1 MKCHNQ
7 WIIGIALGIASTGLF
22 AFSVPA
28 QLGVTVKAGFTGPP
42 LWNCQ
47 GTSCSKRPQLAYA
60 QPLNLL
66 DTDREGWP
74 FMDVVG
80 TTGQKAWG
88 CLDNITWRRD
98 GWSQVAARSAFGY
111 GCPTPFV
118 HGAPMPI
125 PGSNYATKRNPGGL
139 RSSRGAFEY
148 ATVEDGVRAMDAL
161 LGKNYF
167 PNPAYNTIN
176 KYVGE
181 YVGSI
186 GKNKI
191 EEYKNNIST
200 WSGVP
205 RDQVIKVTDR
215 ETRNAL
221 LAAALRQESGGDWR
235 GYVNDLF
242 EKSQTVVAR
251 EYSWLE

>member
-1 MKCHNQ
+1 M
-7 WIIGIALGIASTGLF
+7 GIVLGIASTGLF

-28 QLGVTVKAGFTGPP
+28 QLGRTVRAGFTGPH

-47 GTSCSKRPQLAYA
+47 GTFCSKRPQLAYA

-66 DTDREGWP
+66 DTDRPRGL
-74 FMDVVG
+74 
-80 TTGQKAWG
+80 ALHG
-88 CLDNITWRRD
+88 CRRD
-98 GWSQVAARSAFGY
+98 HRSEGLGLFGQHHVAKGWLVTGCRTFSIWVR
-111 GCPTPFV
+111 CPTPFV

-167 PNPAYNTIN
+167 PNPACNTIN

-181 YVGSI
+181 YAGSI

-191 EEYKNNIST
+191 EEYKYNIST

-215 ETRNAL
+215 ETRNVL

-242 EKSQTVVAR
+242 GITQTGVSR
-251 EYSWLE
+251 ESP